1 LCSSHQALS
10 SKGGEHKEFKLH
22 KALYGLYQAP
32 RAWNQKLDSTLL
44 SMGFIRCPSDHAIY
58 CKGKG
63 KDRLVVGVYVDD
75 LVITS
80 SSNSLIS
87 KFKKQM
93 AEVFKMSD
101 LGLLSYYLGVEVK
114 QGSNGIAL
122 SQGNYAK
129 KILKREECYSAIL
142 VRFPWRPD

>member
-1 LCSSHQALS
+1 
-10 SKGGEHKEFKLH
+10 
-22 KALYGLYQAP
+22 
-32 RAWNQKLDSTLL
+32 LDSTLL

-129 KILKREECYSAIL
+129 KILKGRNATVQSLSGSHGGQTEVEQ
-142 VRFPWRPD
+142 RKWQ